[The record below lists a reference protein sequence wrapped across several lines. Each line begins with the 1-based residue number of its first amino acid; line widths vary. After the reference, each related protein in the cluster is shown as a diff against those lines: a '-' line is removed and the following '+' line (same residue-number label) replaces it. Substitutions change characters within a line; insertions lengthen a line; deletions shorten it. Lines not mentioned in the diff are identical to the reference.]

1 MADPSK
7 LDFADWFAVVTTGL
21 VTGIGGAMA
30 WFSHQTKKMDERMG
44 QVEENAEKWDARH
57 AEHVTQLAVIHTNQ
71 DHMTERLDEIRTAA
85 NSTNEKLDELAGNIV
100 KVLMS
105 TRNTRSS

>member
-1 MADPSK
+1 
-7 LDFADWFAVVTTGL
+7 
-21 VTGIGGAMA
+21 MA
-30 WFSHQTKKMDERMG
+30 WFNHQTKETEERLK
-44 QVEENAEKWDARH
+44 QIEANAETWNERH

-85 NSTNEKLDELAGNIV
+85 TTTNEKLDVLAENIV

-105 TRNTRSS
+105 GRKNASL